1 MKRLPV
7 AIVAVLVVLAIAAFA
22 TGGFGLWRG
31 GDKGLTL
38 YGNVDIREVDMAF
51 EVGGRIDEV
60 AVEEGDRVKEGDL
73 LAAVDPARNRDR
85 LAQAEAQIAQA
96 EAQLARLRN
105 GNRPQDIAQSRAR
118 VAAAEAALANA
129 RAAYTRREPLV
140 ESGAVSRN
148 VWDQTRAE
156 LRRAEAQL
164 AEASQAASLA
174 SAGARSEDIAA
185 AEAQV
190 EAARAQR
197 AAIDTDLGDTKLEAP
212 VDGTVVTRAIEP
224 GSLVQPGTT
233 AFTIAIDRPMRVR
246 AYVAEPDLSRIQPG
260 MKVVVRAD
268 GNSKEY
274 QGTIG
279 YISPRAEFTPKS
291 VETEDLRTDL
301 VYQLRIVVSD
311 PDDGLR
317 QGQPVSVSVPQA
329 RAAAEG

>member
-7 AIVAVLVVLAIAAFA
+7 VILAALVVLAIAAFA
-22 TGGFGLWRG
+22 TGGFGLWRS
-31 GDKGLTL
+31 DDEGLTL

-60 AVEEGDRVKEGDL
+60 AVEEGDRVQEGDL
-73 LAAVDPARNRDR
+73 LAAVDPARGRDR
-85 LAQAEAQIAQA
+85 LAQADAQIAQA

-105 GNRPQDIAQSRAR
+105 GNRPQDIAQARAR

-129 RAAYTRREPLV
+129 RSAYTRREPLV
-140 ESGAVSRN
+140 ETGAVSRS

-174 SAGARSEDIAA
+174 SAGARREDIAA

-190 EAARAQR
+190 TAARAQR
-197 AAIDTDLGDTKLEAP
+197 ASIDTDLGDTRLKAP
-212 VDGTVVTRAIEP
+212 VAGTVVTRAIEP
-224 GSLVQPGTT
+224 GSLVQPGMT
-233 AFTIAIDRPMRVR
+233 AFTIAIDRPLRVR
-246 AYVAEPDLSRIQPG
+246 AYVAEPDLSRIAPG
-260 MKVVVRAD
+260 MKVAVRAD
-268 GNSKEY
+268 GNPKEY

-317 QGQPVSVSVPQA
+317 QGQPVTVSVPQA